1 MSLKERES
9 RESSGRKM
17 AERKKGGER
26 ERFFSSLAVVKRELA
41 ERLEVLRDRC
51 LLFKALSPAG
61 ERNVASVE
69 FMRPSRRAPLQRFVI
84 PYTHMLTG

>member
-1 MSLKERES
+1 
-9 RESSGRKM
+9 M